1 MMPGGAAAVD
11 RLGVQFGT
19 LNFMAND
26 DADDARPAP
35 KAKEAAEPVPA
46 PAAAPAA
53 AAPAPAPAA
62 APAPPVPQVQPSGP
76 AAAAA
81 PEPVAGMSPF
91 GAPSAAY
98 LSAYGSDP
106 LDSAQRLNMYS
117 GYSAF
122 AAPRDEKAGAGTPG
136 EGVQPGVQQPFPGM
150 MPYYYPYY
158 MPSQFQQYSPAA
170 GFGQYPLYG
179 GQPQPAAKPEAG
191 GLPSPY
197 LPHEG
202 YAQTPSAYAGMAA
215 QSYDA
220 QGFARAPLVSDFKL
234 HDGGVPGLGGF
245 FQAPGVAAA
254 GKQGGAGGAPAG
266 GSSPLD
272 YRFDANSKSPAA
284 VARAP
289 PAPGMGVPQQAQAA
303 AQAQQAQ
310 AAQAAQA
317 QQQAY
322 YPYAGFGQN
331 AYGGYAYGRQQY
343 WG

>member
-35 KAKEAAEPVPA
+35 KAKEAAEPAPA

-53 AAPAPAPAA
+53 PF
-62 APAPPVPQVQPSGP
+62 VPQVQP
-76 AAAAA
+76 AAA

-98 LSAYGSDP
+98 LSVYGSDP
-106 LDSAQRLNMYS
+106 LDSAQRVNMYS

-122 AAPRDEKAGAGTPG
+122 AAPRDEKTGGASTPG

-179 GQPQPAAKPEAG
+179 GQPQPPAKPEAG

-245 FQAPGVAAA
+245 FQAPGVAAG
-254 GKQGGAGGAPAG
+254 GKQGGAGAAPTG

-272 YRFDANSKSPAA
+272 YRFDANSKSPAT

-289 PAPGMGVPQQAQAA
+289 PAPGMGVPQQAQA
-303 AQAQQAQ
+303 
-310 AAQAAQA
+310 AAQA